1 MASCLQSPCSLRTPR
16 APAPGGRLSQGLPLI
31 QLSSSRKLRGPG
43 NRRGLTSPI
52 SSHHTPALSFCTAA
66 SLSSLDQPPTHLFY
80 VKALEATLSNSSPAH
95 ICSSE
100 AGFKV
105 CMGECAPDCILR
117 KVKRRWSTTQ
127 EEARV

>member
-1 MASCLQSPCSLRTPR
+1 MLTEDPKGPSAWREAKPR
-16 APAPGGRLSQGLPLI
+16 FTLDPAVLFQETEGSREQERPDLSHLF
-31 QLSSSRKLRGPG
+31 
-43 NRRGLTSPI
+43 TS
-52 SSHHTPALSFCTAA
+52 HTFRTAA

-80 VKALEATLSNSSPAH
+80 VKALEATLSNSTPAH